1 MGMDYTLIAGLAL
14 YFITVKAM
22 ASANLKPPNATLI
35 VALGYFAVSTI
46 TKAIMLSGYDDAPLW
61 QLVSWVPLSTLC
73 LQLVIGF
80 IAFKKLED
88 SDDSYGAWLF
98 WGILG
103 SVGIF
108 FIAPFIA
115 TSVFGRF

>member
-1 MGMDYTLIAGLAL
+1 
-14 YFITVKAM
+14 V
-22 ASANLKPPNATLI
+22 
-35 VALGYFAVSTI
+35 VV
-46 TKAIMLSGYDDAPLW
+46 
-61 QLVSWVPLSTLC
+61 
-73 LQLVIGF
+73 GF